1 MSFVTSEKVDLYR
14 EAATS
19 KGAHKIMQKFI
30 NTLPL
35 LAIAALIWFHYFQQ
49 PKSDRPKLAKPPSQ
63 TESLR
68 CEVVANS
75 IYDGDTFRVRCS
87 GREQKIRLCGID
99 APEAKQ
105 PLGIESRNYLRSLI
119 AKAKGQVI
127 VIEMHRDKY
136 NRTVAEVLFDTPE
149 GEQSVQEE
157 MLRGGMAYHYKQY
170 SGNCH
175 NREVF
180 DSAEE
185 IGRSQQR
192 GVWKLQGG
200 GQRPWDYR
208 KQNQS

>member
-1 MSFVTSEKVDLYR
+1 
-14 EAATS
+14 
-19 KGAHKIMQKFI
+19 MQKFI

-35 LAIAALIWFHYFQQ
+35 LAIAGLIWFHFQQ

-68 CEVVANS
+68 CEVVKDS
-75 IYDGDTFRVRCS
+75 IYDGDTFRVKCD
-87 GREQKIRLCGID
+87 GREEKIRLCGID
-99 APEAKQ
+99 APELKQ
-105 PLGIESRNYLRSLI
+105 PPGIEARNYLRGIL
-119 AKAKGQVI
+119 AKAQGRVI
-127 VIEMHRDKY
+127 VIEMDRDKY
-136 NRTVAEVLFDTPE
+136 GRTVAEVLFDTPE

-157 MLRGGMAYHYKQY
+157 MLKAGMAYHYKQY

-175 NREVF
+175 NRDVF
-180 DSAEE
+180 DAAEE

-208 KQNQS
+208 KQ